1 MLKGNKSKLSY
12 VVNVKEDGSIVIPA
26 EARSAFN
33 INIGDDVALLGEKS
47 KGLVIV
53 KNDMLIKMIKSG
65 KGM

>member
-1 MLKGNKSKLSY
+1 MLKGNKSKISY
-12 VVNVKEDGSIVIPA
+12 VVTVKEDGSIVIPE
-26 EARSAFN
+26 EARAAFD
-33 INIGDDVALLGEKS
+33 IKIGDDVALLGEKS